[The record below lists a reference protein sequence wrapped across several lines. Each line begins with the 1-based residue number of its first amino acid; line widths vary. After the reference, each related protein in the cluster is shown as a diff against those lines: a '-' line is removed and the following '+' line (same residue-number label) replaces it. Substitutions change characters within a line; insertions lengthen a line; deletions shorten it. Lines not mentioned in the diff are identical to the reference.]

1 MNSDVIQL
9 IGLAVLILA
18 EQYAVAPWQ
27 FPVWAK
33 AWDFMANLFADLAA
47 LLGYMSYRSR
57 QNYFMAVEHSAS

>member
-27 FPVWAK
+27 FQMFAK
-33 AWDFMANLFADLAA
+33 MWDFMANMFADLAA
-47 LLGYMSYRSR
+47 VLGYMSYRAR